1 MLGGFVVPA
10 LLGNAVGG
18 VLLVALFNY
27 AQVAEEHE
35 AEFGEGKIIPAE

>member
-1 MLGGFVVPA
+1 MLGDYIVPA

-27 AQVAEEHE
+27 AQVAEEHQQ
-35 AEFGEGKIIPAE
+35 K